1 MGVLKAKEKIVDIEI
16 NGNEVSLKMKLD
28 DTGAAFFVEDVGE
41 EDEDK
46 WNIALA
52 TSPMPSKSAPVA
64 SFGGRSLKLAPQ
76 RLNFNEELNH
86 ELELKCNLTD
96 DGGLRDDITKPTE
109 ETDSLRKGKLN
120 KKKRRRRNQLKHSR
134 KGSKS
139 SLREEASEEIT
150 AKHETVVTVEPPA
163 DDSGHLDTDPLAT
176 EDGRKFRKSLRL
188 TSEQIEELKLEA
200 GMNEVQFSVT
210 TAFQVIVFQT

>member
-46 WNIALA
+46 GDIK
-52 TSPMPSKSAPVA
+52 TE
-64 SFGGRSLKLAPQ
+64 PQ
-76 RLNFNEELNH
+76 D
-86 ELELKCNLTD
+86 T
-96 DGGLRDDITKPTE
+96 
-109 ETDSLRKGKLN
+109 
-120 KKKRRRRNQLKHSR
+120 
-134 KGSKS
+134 
-139 SLREEASEEIT
+139 EEASEEIT

-210 TAFQVIVFQT
+210 TAFQVNVFQT